1 MGDKKSDIKITY
13 SQTAYVQTPINVLDY
28 LTANFNN
35 WAQGD
40 GGVCVTLEDLTSE
53 LRYVNELPYVVDFLK
68 NVVKTVKPGTG
79 DMVFHK

>member
-1 MGDKKSDIKITY
+1 MGKTNIKITY
-13 SQTAYVQTPINVLDY
+13 SQTAYVQATVNVLDY
-28 LTANFNN
+28 LSVSFNN

-40 GGVCVTLEDLTSE
+40 GNVCVTLEDLISE
-53 LRYVNELPYVVDFLK
+53 LKEMKGPVPVINFLK